1 MYNYQSEFTQFMN
14 DYLEKNREV
23 AEGRLTNRGKLWDV
37 TLKDEEQNS
46 FEAAELPK
54 PAYTYQTSTD

>member
-1 MYNYQSEFTQFMN
+1 MYNDQSEFTQFMN
-14 DYLEKNREV
+14 DYLKKNPEV

>member
-1 MYNYQSEFTQFMN
+1 MN
-14 DYLEKNREV
+14 DYLEKNPEV

-54 PAYTYQTSTD
+54 PAYTYQTSAD